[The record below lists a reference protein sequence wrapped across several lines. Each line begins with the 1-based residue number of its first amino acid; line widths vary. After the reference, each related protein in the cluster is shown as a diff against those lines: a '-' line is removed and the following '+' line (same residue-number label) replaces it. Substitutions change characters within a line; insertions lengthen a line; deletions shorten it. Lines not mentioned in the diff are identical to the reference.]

1 MELPANIGK
10 YELLEFLGGGMS
22 HVYRARDTVIG
33 RTVAVKVLTDEGCRD
48 AEAKARF
55 LQEARMAGNIEHENI
70 IRIHDYG
77 EEQGRPYIVMEFLVG
92 EDLRHAIRDG
102 HTGDLNN
109 KLRIARDVAKALEY
123 VHSKRIVHRDIKPD
137 NVHIDAS
144 GKVKLMDFGI
154 ARAEGLSLTR
164 AGFAL
169 GTPYYMAPELVL
181 GQMATDQVDIYAFGI
196 LLFELLTG
204 QKPIEGDTVERLFYM
219 ILNEPLNTEPLRQAG
234 LGEAIVAL
242 VLHCTAKKAEE
253 RPHSFHEVIAELDRL
268 MGTPPEAAPAPRP
281 APVATPAPS
290 PQEATASAP
299 EPARPA
305 RSKAPLIAIG
315 GVVLLAVL
323 AVLYFTLKP
332 SSTQTSDVK
341 REAGAE
347 VSKVLPAS
355 LSTPAGEMVLV
366 PAGSFLAGQEKRTET
381 LPAFYIDRLEVSN
394 SAYARFCQD
403 RQHPLPTG
411 FPADRPDDPVVN
423 VTVLD
428 AQQFAA
434 WAGKRLPTAL
444 EWEKA
449 ARGTDGRVYP
459 WGDDPDPSRANVAD
473 SKPAR
478 KAALGV
484 NALAVGA
491 SPCGALNMTGN
502 VSEFVGELKTPS
514 DMAVKSF
521 AQLLKPPPSA
531 TEPWYTIR
539 GGAFDRP
546 LAQGVAYE
554 WTSVP
559 ERFAA
564 PDIGF
569 RCAKNVN

>member
-1 MELPANIGK
+1 
-10 YELLEFLGGGMS
+10 
-22 HVYRARDTVIG
+22 
-33 RTVAVKVLTDEGCRD
+33 
-48 AEAKARF
+48 
-55 LQEARMAGNIEHENI
+55 
-70 IRIHDYG
+70 
-77 EEQGRPYIVMEFLVG
+77 
-92 EDLRHAIRDG
+92 
-102 HTGDLNN
+102 
-109 KLRIARDVAKALEY
+109 
-123 VHSKRIVHRDIKPD
+123 
-137 NVHIDAS
+137 
-144 GKVKLMDFGI
+144 
-154 ARAEGLSLTR
+154 
-164 AGFAL
+164 
-169 GTPYYMAPELVL
+169 VL

-234 LGEAIVAL
+234 LSEAIVAL
-242 VLHCTAKKAEE
+242 VLHCTAKKSED
-253 RPHSFHEVIAELDRL
+253 RPRSFHEVIAELDRL
-268 MGTPPEAAPAPRP
+268 MGAPSEAATIAM
-281 APVATPAPS
+281 PVPPPQQTTTPAPLV
-290 PQEATASAP
+290 PAST
-299 EPARPA
+299 A
-305 RSKAPLIAIG
+305 RSKTPLFAIG

-323 AVLYFTLKP
+323 AVLYFALKP
-332 SSTQTSDVK
+332 SSTQTAGV
-341 REAGAE
+341 RQAAGTEASRTLA
-347 VSKVLPAS
+347 AT

-366 PAGSFLAGQEKRTET
+366 PAGSFLAGQERRSET

-394 SAYARFCQD
+394 AYYARFCQD

-449 ARGTDGRVYP
+449 ARGTDGRTYP
-459 WGDDPDPSRANVAD
+459 WGDEADAARANVAD
-473 SKPAR
+473 SKPGG
-478 KAALGV
+478 KAV
-484 NALAVGA
+484 QSVSALAAGA

-502 VSEFVGELKTPS
+502 VSEFVGELKAPS
-514 DMAVKSF
+514 DMAVRSF
-521 AQLLKPPPSA
+521 ARLLKPPPLA

-546 LAQGVAYE
+546 LVQGVVYE

-559 ERFAA
+559 ARFAA

-569 RCAKNVN
+569 RCAKAAN